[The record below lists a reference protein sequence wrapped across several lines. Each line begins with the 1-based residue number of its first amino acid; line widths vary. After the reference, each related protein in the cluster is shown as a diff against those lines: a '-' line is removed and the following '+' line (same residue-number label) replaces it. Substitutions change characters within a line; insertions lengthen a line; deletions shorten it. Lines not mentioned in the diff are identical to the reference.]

1 MIGRTQC
8 LAVLLLLP
16 LSAAGLARAD
26 DGPNA
31 EAIRERIERG
41 LVRVEAAARNY
52 PNHRDCFTCH
62 HQTLPA
68 MAMVAAD
75 RAGVEVDRDLLAEIV
90 AFSADSFETRFEQLE
105 KGTGIGGSS
114 MTVGYGLWTFLE
126 GDRPRDE
133 LSDAMVGFLLKNQE
147 SSGRWKSNSGRPP
160 LEGSHIMCSTLAA
173 YGIQQF
179 APRPYRALANRA
191 EQKAKDWLL
200 QVEPADAEDRAAK
213 LWGLWLLNADPEAI
227 DAARSA
233 ILKAQRDDG
242 GWSQL
247 DDSESLS
254 DAYATGQALALLART
269 GFSTTDPA
277 YQRGLAFLID
287 TQCDDGSWF
296 VQTRAR
302 PFQTMFD
309 NGDPHGESSFISVS
323 GTCWAVTALS
333 EALAPGKAPLAGAT
347 GEGEPVEHASESTT
361 P

>member
-1 MIGRTQC
+1 MRC
-8 LAVLLLLP
+8 LAVLLLAP
-16 LSAAGLARAD
+16 FIAARVAHAD
-26 DGPNA
+26 DAPTA
-31 EAIRERIERG
+31 EAIRGSIERG

-75 RAGVEVDRDLLAEIV
+75 RAGIATDRDLLAEIV

-105 KGTGIGGSS
+105 KGAGIGGSS
-114 MTVGYGLWTFLE
+114 MTVGYGLWAFWE
-126 GDRPRDE
+126 GSRPRDE

-191 EQKAKDWLL
+191 EQRARDWLL
-200 QVEPADAEDRAAK
+200 QVKPADAEDRAAK
-213 LWGLWLLNADPEAI
+213 LWGLWLLDADPEAV

-233 ILKAQRDDG
+233 ILAAQRDDG

-247 DDSESLS
+247 DDPESAS

-269 GFSTTDPA
+269 GLSTADPA
-277 YQRGLAFLID
+277 YRRGISFLIES
-287 TQCDDGSWF
+287 QCDDGSWF

-302 PFQTMFD
+302 PFQTIFD

-323 GTCWAVTALS
+323 ATCWAVTALS
-333 EALAPGKAPLAGAT
+333 EALTAEKASPAGRTGDGAPLEGTT
-347 GEGEPVEHASESTT
+347 GSPT

>member
-1 MIGRTQC
+1 MRC
-8 LAVLLLLP
+8 LAVLLLVP
-16 LSAAGLARAD
+16 LSAAGFARAD
-26 DGPNA
+26 DVPTPTA
-31 EAIRERIERG
+31 EAIRGSIERG

-75 RAGVEVDRDLLAEIV
+75 RAGIETDRDLLAEIV

-105 KGTGIGGSS
+105 QGTGIGGSS
-114 MTVGYGLWTFLE
+114 MTVGYGLWAFWE
-126 GDRPRDE
+126 GSRPRDE

-160 LEGSHIMCSTLAA
+160 LEGSHLMCSTLAA
-173 YGIQQF
+173 YGIKQF

-191 EQKAKDWLL
+191 EQRAKDWLL
-200 QVEPADAEDRAAK
+200 QAEPADAEDRAAK
-213 LWGLWLLNADPEAI
+213 LWGLWLLDADPEAV

-233 ILKAQRDDG
+233 ILAAQRGDG

-247 DDSESLS
+247 DTSESTS

-269 GFSTTDPA
+269 GTSTTDPA
-277 YQRGLAFLID
+277 YRRGLAFLIT

-296 VQTRAR
+296 VRTRAR

-323 GTCWAVTALS
+323 ATCWAVTALS
-333 EALAPGKAPLAGAT
+333 EAVAAEKARPAQATVEAEPL
-347 GEGEPVEHASESTT
+347 EHASVTTT